1 MSDEFPR
8 RDDATSTGGW
18 SDDVATLEV
27 TGADRREAL
36 EAGLRAVLAI
46 AGEGD
51 LPSGARQEFRAAPI
65 RGEGPGLDALFADLV
80 EDLLEQ
86 VADYGPLVH
95 DVSLDGVLRKDQGG
109 FVGWGYV
116 AVPARANTASA
127 RLRLHGSPRVREADT
142 GGFVVRASLARA

>member
-8 RDDATSTGGW
+8 HDDATGPAGW

-27 TGADRREAL
+27 AGADRREAL
-36 EAGLRAVLAI
+36 EAGLRAVLAL
-46 AGEGD
+46 ARDGD
-51 LPSGARQEFRAAPI
+51 LPTADRQEFRAAPI
-65 RGEGPGLDALFADLV
+65 RGEGSGLDALFADLV

-95 DVSLDGVLRKDQGG
+95 DVSLDGVLSKDQGG

-116 AVPARANTASA
+116 AVPARAAPTSA